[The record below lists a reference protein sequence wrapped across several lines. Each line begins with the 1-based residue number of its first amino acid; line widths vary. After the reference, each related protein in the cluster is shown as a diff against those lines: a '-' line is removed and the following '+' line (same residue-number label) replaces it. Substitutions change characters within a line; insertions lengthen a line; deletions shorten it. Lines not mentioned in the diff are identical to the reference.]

1 MPYIFSVP
9 NLLSDRPGSVEVFYR
24 RVGQLPAADAY
35 VFDMKTVT
43 WVAPPGLIGLLLASR
58 YLAKQSGKPVLLV
71 NLADKLHSY
80 LQRMDVLDHP
90 EWLRTA
96 DEPRE
101 EWLRNPQTLN
111 LLEFTLINSVREVE
125 AVAVRARGVY
135 GQLLSRSDL
144 DSLIQVLSE
153 LCTNIID
160 HSGDANGGILIQAYK
175 HPTESKRRIF
185 LSVGDLGCGIR
196 GSLARL
202 HSDIGPSPL
211 DYIQAALQGRS
222 ARTTG
227 RGGFGLR
234 MATRIV
240 QRSGGFLWVRSET
253 ASVHAN
259 ATGGLRAREDLAH
272 VPGTQV
278 TVLLEPSLT

>member
-1 MPYIFSVP
+1 MAHLFAVP
-9 NLLSDRPGSVEVFYR
+9 NLLNEQTGSVEIFYR
-24 RVGQLPAADAY
+24 RVEQLPASEFY
-35 VFDMKTVT
+35 IFDMKTVT
-43 WVAPPGLIGLLLASR
+43 WVAPPGVVGLLLSAR
-58 YLAKQSGKPVLLV
+58 RLAEQSGKPVLLV

-111 LLEFTLINSVREVE
+111 LLELTLINSVREVE

-196 GSLARL
+196 GSLARR

-234 MATRIV
+234 VATRIV

-253 ASVHAN
+253 ASVRVN